1 MSVQAA
7 MEQRLTAAFAPLWLQ
22 VENESHQ
29 HSSGKGSESHFKV
42 TLVSAA
48 FEGMALLARHR
59 AVQAAVKEV
68 AAGVHALGLHTYTP
82 AEWQARGGEAPDSPR
97 CAGGGR

>member
-1 MSVQAA
+1 MSIQAQL
-7 MEQRLTAAFAPLWLQ
+7 EQTLSEALAPDYLS

-29 HSSGKGSESHFKV
+29 HTSGKGSESHFKI

-48 FEGMALLARHR
+48 FAGQGLVQRHR
-59 AVQAAVKEV
+59 AVQTLIQPFTAAV
-68 AAGVHALGLHTYTP
+68 HAIGLHTYTP
-82 AEWQARGGEAPDSPR
+82 EEWQQRGGHAPASPR

>member
-1 MSVQAA
+1 MSVQVAI
-7 MEQRLTAAFAPLWLQ
+7 EQRLMTAFVPERLL

-59 AVQAAVKEV
+59 AVQAAVKDV
-68 AAGVHALGLHTYTP
+68 TASVHALGLHIYTP
-82 AEWQARGGEAPDSPR
+82 AEWQARGGEVPDSPR